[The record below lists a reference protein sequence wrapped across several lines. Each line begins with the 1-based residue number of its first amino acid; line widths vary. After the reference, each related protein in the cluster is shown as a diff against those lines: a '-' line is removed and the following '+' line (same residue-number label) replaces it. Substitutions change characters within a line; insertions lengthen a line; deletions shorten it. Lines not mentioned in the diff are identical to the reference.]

1 MVLPDILGIKK
12 LFKKIDETLFRRQD
26 RVLYDLVN
34 SADSDEL
41 VRVLETLPHGRKK
54 MFSLLQPEKA
64 ATVLKNLSPYLRQYV
79 LQGAETERVLAI
91 MNFLESDEIADLVK
105 ILPPVTRTGVLGQL
119 KKFDP
124 KNILQLIPLGSE
136 TAGGLMKTELVVGK
150 PSFTVR
156 DFTQSLREIF
166 PSSIP
171 KTSYV
176 YIVDDQG
183 RLLGSFNFNKLYL
196 ADPNITLD
204 KLTRPFPKKIRVDE
218 DQEQVARDF
227 AAYDALELPVVNEQ
241 GALVGRISADDIID
255 VLRTEF
261 SEDIYRLFGAFGDAR
276 VNDPYWKKVKN
287 RLPWLAVNLLTA
299 GFAAYIVS
307 HFTPVLDKFVIL
319 AAYMPII
326 AGMGGNSA
334 TQTLGVT
341 VRAIALDEMHSL
353 NTWKII
359 VKEIFTGITNGL
371 AMGVLVGGVAYLINA
386 NPTLSLVIAMAMTFN
401 FFIAALAGIA
411 IPLTMRALKKDPA
424 LASSVFVTAMTDAAG
439 FFSFLGLATLL
450 LR

>member
-12 LFKKIDETLFRRQD
+12 LFKKIDEMLFHRQD
-26 RVLYDLVN
+26 RVLVDLVN
-34 SADSDEL
+34 SADSREL

-54 MFSLLQPEKA
+54 MFSLLRPDKA
-64 ATVLKNLSPYLRQYV
+64 AKILANLSPYLRQYV
-79 LQGAETERVLAI
+79 LQGADTDRVLAI

-105 ILPPVTRTGVLGQL
+105 ILPPVARAGVIANL
-119 KKFDP
+119 KKYDP

-150 PSFTVR
+150 PDFTVR

-166 PSSIP
+166 PNSIP

-176 YIVDDQG
+176 YVVNDQG

-196 ADPNITLD
+196 ADPGTTLD
-204 KLTRPFPKKIRVDE
+204 KLMRPFPKKIRVDE

-227 AAYDALELPVVNEQ
+227 AAYDAIELPVVNAQ

-261 SEDIYRLFGAFGDAR
+261 SEDIYRLVGAFGDQHAT
-276 VNDPYWKKVKN
+276 DPLRKKVAK
-287 RLPWLAVNLLTA
+287 RFPWLVLNLATAVL
-299 GFAAYIVS
+299 AAWVVS
-307 HFTPVLDKFVIL
+307 LFTGVIGRVVIL

-326 AGMGGNSA
+326 AGMGGNAA

-341 VRAIALDEMHSL
+341 IRAIALDEINQL
-353 NTWKII
+353 NAWKVIG
-359 VKEIFTGITNGL
+359 KEILAGALNGLGTGIIISAL
-371 AMGVLVGGVAYLINA
+371 AYLFSHNL
-386 NPTLSLVIAMAMTFN
+386 TLSLVILAAMTIN
-401 FFIAALAGIA
+401 LFIAGLGGAI
-411 IPLTMRALKKDPA
+411 IPLVMKWLKIDPA
-424 LASSVFVTAMTDAAG
+424 LASTVFVTTLTDVFG
-439 FFSFLGLATLL
+439 FLSFLGLATLL
-450 LR
+450 L